1 MPHVNP
7 NRGDIHKMENKK
19 DPREWTLMFFFASDN
34 NLSPSMLYQLKSI
47 KTAGYQLDTNVL
59 VHFDPHER
67 GIPSII
73 FDVNKMEKKG
83 QSTSKIG
90 DDTNPTVRDLAG
102 DQIKDKNICSSS
114 SDLDN
119 LPAEEALTQFLDF
132 SREHYPAKHYMLF
145 LVGHG
150 MVVGGDAFLPD
161 DNPNSGISL
170 VELGKI
176 LRNFS
181 RDIDEEG
188 VLELVGLH
196 SCSMSAVEV
205 LYQLK
210 GTAKYMIGSE
220 GLSFVGAWPYR
231 QMLQKI
237 FWTVKKA
244 KESKANVH
252 VPSLMKTLHELCL
265 HNGADF
271 IFAGYSS
278 DLCLCSLDPKR
289 VEALSRPIEK
299 LTQALQAGLNDDRGK
314 ELILLAHWKSQSYF
328 QELYTD
334 LYDFCLILKDSC
346 SESAD
351 QTQKAIKLACQSV
364 IEVLTPQSDKQSIGP
379 IVQADFVGPDCQYS
393 NGLSIYFPW
402 SRPVEDAR
410 EHFIR
415 NYQTYAFVTELY
427 GASWLQF
434 LDDYFKKTMRPKR
447 DIVIDKRYQEE
458 HEFAKSMFRPFAFR
472 SGQTQYPV
480 SALTGKDNPADA
492 GGEFSYSFI
501 KNYSRDF
508 AITERALKVF
518 TNEKGRKKKTNQK

>member
-1 MPHVNP
+1 L
-7 NRGDIHKMENKK
+7 
-19 DPREWTLMFFFASDN
+19 TLMFFFASDN

-73 FDVNKMEKKG
+73 FEINKMEREG
-83 QSTSKIG
+83 QTSSKIG
-90 DDTNPTVRDLAG
+90 DDTDPTVRDLAG
-102 DQIKDKNICSSS
+102 DQIKDAGRNGCNSV
-114 SDLDN
+114 DGDN
-119 LPAEEALTQFLDF
+119 LPAQEALTHFLNF
-132 SREHYPAKHYMLF
+132 SRERYPAKHYMLF

-161 DNPNSGISL
+161 ENPNSGISL

-176 LRNFS
+176 LKNFS
-181 RDIDEEG
+181 RDVEDEGG

-205 LYQLK
+205 AYQLK

-237 FWTVKKA
+237 FWIVKKA
-244 KESKANVH
+244 KAAKTH
-252 VPSLMKTLHELCL
+252 LPIPGMMKTLHDLCL

-289 VEALSRPIEK
+289 VEALSGPMEK

-314 ELILLAHWKSQSYF
+314 EIILLAHWRSQSYF

-334 LYDFCLILKDSC
+334 LFDFCLTLKESC

-351 QTQKAIKLACQSV
+351 QTQKAMKLACESV
-364 IEVLTPQSDKQSIGP
+364 MEVLTPENGKRNGKNKVGP
-379 IVQADFVGPDCQYS
+379 VIQADFVGPDCQYS
-393 NGLSIYFPW
+393 YGLSIYFPW
-402 SRPVEDAR
+402 SRPVEDPK
-410 EHFIR
+410 EHFIK
-415 NYQTYAFVTELY
+415 NYQTYAFVTELC

-447 DIVIDKRYQEE
+447 EIEIGPDLKDE
-458 HEFAKSMFRPFAFR
+458 HEFAKSMFRPMAFR

-518 TNEKGRKKKTNQK
+518 TNAKGRKTNRSRK

>member
-1 MPHVNP
+1 
-7 NRGDIHKMENKK
+7 MEDKK
-19 DPREWTLMFFFASDN
+19 AKSKWTLMFFFASDN

-47 KTAGYQLDTNVL
+47 KTAGYQVDTNVL
-59 VHFDPHER
+59 VHFDPQTR
-67 GIPSII
+67 GIPSTI
-73 FDVNKMEKKG
+73 FEVNRMEKKG
-83 QSTSKIG
+83 QKKSKIG

-102 DQIKDKNICSSS
+102 DQVQPNITEDGCRCNYSGNY
-114 SDLDN
+114 DN
-119 LPAEEALTQFLDF
+119 LPAEEALTHFLNF
-132 SREHYPAKHYMLF
+132 SREEYPAEKYMLF

-150 MVVGGDAFLPD
+150 MVVGRDAFLPD

-170 VELGKI
+170 GELGKI

-181 RDIDEEG
+181 RDIGEQEG
-188 VLELVGLH
+188 KLELIGLH

-205 LYQLK
+205 AYQLK
-210 GTAKYMIGSE
+210 GTASYMIGSE

-237 FWTVKKA
+237 FWTIKN
-244 KESKANVH
+244 ANGAEFD
-252 VPSLMKTLHELCL
+252 VPDLMKTLHELCL

-299 LTQALQAGLNDDRGK
+299 LTQALQVGLNDDRGR
-314 ELILLAHWKSQSYF
+314 ELIVLAHWKSQSYF

-334 LYDFCLILKDSC
+334 LFDFCLCLKENC
-346 SESAD
+346 SQSD
-351 QTQKAIKLACQSV
+351 TNQVQKAMKRACESV
-364 IEVLTPQSDKQSIGP
+364 IEVLNPKTDEQAKTDAKAVGP
-379 IVQADFVGPDCQYS
+379 IVQVDFVGPDCQYS
-393 NGLSIYFPW
+393 YGLSIYFPW
-402 SRPVEDAR
+402 SRPVEDTR
-410 EHFIR
+410 EHFIK
-415 NYQTYAFVTELY
+415 NYETYAFVTELC

-434 LDDYFKKTMRPKR
+434 LEDYFKKTMRPKR
-447 DIVIDKRYQEE
+447 CIQIDPEYQDDLK
-458 HEFAKSMFRPFAFR
+458 FARSMFRPIAFR
-472 SGQTQYPV
+472 NGQTEYPI
-480 SALTGKDNPADA
+480 SALTGKDSPADA

-518 TNEKGRKKKTNQK
+518 TDEKGKKKKKK